1 LILAAGRRTIK
12 DVRTALEVTVAIL
25 LPTGVGYA
33 VIWGIRTF
41 GWLSERSRTRVYAAE
56 PIERLGAKLCRL
68 RAQLEATE
76 NQMAMPAKG
85 QRVRAVR
92 AAYVDV
98 LSEACQRL
106 EVSPPQADSGRVPV
120 TEIYRAEA
128 ALRQCGLDVRET
140 AAH

>member
-1 LILAAGRRTIK
+1 MEGVRAGLELA
-12 DVRTALEVTVAIL
+12 VVIL
-25 LPTGVGYA
+25 LPTVAGYA
-33 VIWGIRTF
+33 LIWGVRTL
-41 GWLSERSRTRVYAAE
+41 GWLSERGRTRVPATE
-56 PIERLGAKLCRL
+56 PIERLGARLRRL

-98 LSEACQRL
+98 LSEACRRL
-106 EVSPPQADSGRVPV
+106 EVSPPQAGGGRVPV

-128 ALRQCGLDVRET
+128 ELRQRGLDVRET

>member
-1 LILAAGRRTIK
+1 VRAG
-12 DVRTALEVTVAIL
+12 LEVAVVIL
-25 LPTGVGYA
+25 LPTAAGYA
-33 VIWGIRTF
+33 LIWGVRTF
-41 GWLSERSRTRVYAAE
+41 GWLSERGRTRAAVAE
-56 PIERLGAKLCRL
+56 PIERLGGRLRRL

-76 NQMAMPAKG
+76 NQVAMPAKG

-106 EVSPPQADSGRVPV
+106 EVSPPQAGGGRVPV

-128 ALRQCGLDVRET
+128 ALRQRGLDVRET

>member
-1 LILAAGRRTIK
+1 MEDVRVALELAA
-12 DVRTALEVTVAIL
+12 AIL
-25 LPTGVGYA
+25 VPTGLGYA
-33 VIWGIRTF
+33 VIWGIRAF
-41 GWLSERSRTRVYAAE
+41 RQLSERSRARAAVAE
-56 PIERLGAKLCRL
+56 PIERLGARLRRL

-76 NQMAMPAKG
+76 NQVAMPAKG

-106 EVSPPQADSGRVPV
+106 EISPPQAGRGRVPV

-128 ALRQCGLDVRET
+128 ALRQVGLDVRET

>member
-1 LILAAGRRTIK
+1 ME
-12 DVRTALEVTVAIL
+12 DVRAGLEIAIVIL
-25 LPTGVGYA
+25 LPTAAGYA
-33 VIWGIRTF
+33 VIWAFRTF
-41 GWLSERSRTRVYAAE
+41 GWLSEHGRTRVSAAE
-56 PIERLGAKLCRL
+56 PIERLGGRLRRL

-76 NQMAMPAKG
+76 NQMGMPAKG

-98 LSEACQRL
+98 LAEACQRL
-106 EVSPPQADSGRVPV
+106 EVSPPQAARGRVPT

-128 ALRQCGLDVRET
+128 ALRQVGLDVRET